1 MTSPRGA
8 RVKHHSLR
16 PRTLAVDVG
25 GSHIK
30 AIVLSVDGAA
40 LSDEVLIA
48 TPHPC
53 PPGALLEIIDELI
66 ASLPDFERVSV
77 GFPGFVRRGTIVT
90 APHLGTRY
98 WQNFDLENELARALG
113 RPTRVLNDADV
124 QGFGLIE
131 GNGLELVLTLGTGV
145 GTALFRDGDLMPHLE
160 LAHHPIRKGQTY
172 DAYIGNAALH
182 RKGVKKWS
190 RRVHKAIASVRA
202 LVHYDVL
209 HIGGGNAP
217 RLIDPPRH
225 VRIGANT
232 AALTGGLRLS
242 GDPASGG
249 SALAQAGSYKPR
261 TAIDR
266 AQGRDCPTR
275 TETAKSEGSR
285 QGTATTS
292 VSLSDERRD
301 APMS

>member
-1 MTSPRGA
+1 MDKDPSAIERVAFKVPPPHSKQRLLEPSGA
-8 RVKHHSLR
+8 AT

-25 GSHIK
+25 GSHVK
-30 AIVLSVDGAA
+30 ATVLSADGTG
-40 LSDEVLIA
+40 LTDEVQIA

-53 PPGALLEIIDELI
+53 PPAALLKIIDEVI
-66 ASLPDFERVSV
+66 TSLPDFDRVSV

-98 WQNFDLENELARALG
+98 WENFDLEKGFARALG

-131 GNGLELVLTLGTGV
+131 GNGLEMVLTLGAGV

-160 LAHHPIRKGQTY
+160 LAQHPIQKGQTY
-172 DAYIGNAALH
+172 DEYIGDAALH

-190 RRVHKAIASVRA
+190 RRVHKAIAILRS
-202 LVHYDVL
+202 LIHYDVL

-217 RLIDPPRH
+217 RLIDPPRD

-232 AALTGGLRLS
+232 AGLTGGIRLYEI
-242 GDPASGG
+242 PA
-249 SALAQAGSYKPR
+249 
-261 TAIDR
+261 R
-266 AQGRDCPTR
+266 A
-275 TETAKSEGSR
+275 
-285 QGTATTS
+285 
-292 VSLSDERRD
+292 
-301 APMS
+301 API

>member
-1 MTSPRGA
+1 MDKDPMAIEHVAFKMTPPRAA
-8 RVKHHSLR
+8 RVKHHSLQ

-25 GSHIK
+25 GSHVK
-30 AIVLSVDGAA
+30 AIVLSADGAA
-40 LSDEVLIA
+40 LGDEVLIA

-53 PPGALLEIIDELI
+53 PPEALLEILDKLI

-98 WQNFDLENELARALG
+98 WQNFDLENELARGLG
-113 RPTRVLNDADV
+113 RSTRVLNDADV

-145 GTALFRDGDLMPHLE
+145 GTALFRDGE
-160 LAHHPIRKGQTY
+160 LAHHPIRNGQTY
-172 DAYIGNAALH
+172 DEYIGNAALH

-190 RRVHKAIASVRA
+190 RRVHKAIARVRS

-217 RLIDPPRH
+217 RLIDPPRD

-232 AALTGGLRLS
+232 AGLTGGLRLWETRH
-242 GDPASGG
+242 
-249 SALAQAGSYKPR
+249 QA
-261 TAIDR
+261 
-266 AQGRDCPTR
+266 
-275 TETAKSEGSR
+275 
-285 QGTATTS
+285 
-292 VSLSDERRD
+292 
-301 APMS
+301 APF

>member
-1 MTSPRGA
+1 MDKDPMAIEHVAFKVTSPRGA
-8 RVKHHSLR
+8 RVKRHSLR

-25 GSHIK
+25 GSHVK

-48 TPHPC
+48 TPHHC

-172 DAYIGNAALH
+172 DAYIGNAVLH

-217 RLIDPPRH
+217 RLIDPPRD

-232 AALTGGLRLS
+232 AGLTGGLRLWETRH
-242 GDPASGG
+242 
-249 SALAQAGSYKPR
+249 QA
-261 TAIDR
+261 
-266 AQGRDCPTR
+266 
-275 TETAKSEGSR
+275 
-285 QGTATTS
+285 
-292 VSLSDERRD
+292 
-301 APMS
+301 APL